1 MVLSSKTRENTLCE
15 FSLVIATVAK
25 VSRKRGLW
33 LVVRVIYC
41 FTEVDC
47 RDIFFST
54 KKSTSQINSK
64 KCSCCHAYQ
73 SLTQW
78 INFDFILK
86 PVSFHLKFVML
97 HNDSL
102 LSQILLS
109 NCCQLWSDIMV
120 LEILYLILVQLCT
133 SRDSVIYHQKVQSFM
148 TVFLMYCWDQHTLRS
163 I

>member
-1 MVLSSKTRENTLCE
+1 MLSSKTRENTLCE

-33 LVVRVIYC
+33 LVVRVIHC

-73 SLTQW
+73 SSTQ
-78 INFDFILK
+78 
-86 PVSFHLKFVML
+86 
-97 HNDSL
+97 
-102 LSQILLS
+102 
-109 NCCQLWSDIMV
+109 
-120 LEILYLILVQLCT
+120 
-133 SRDSVIYHQKVQSFM
+133 
-148 TVFLMYCWDQHTLRS
+148 
-163 I
+163 

>member
-1 MVLSSKTRENTLCE
+1 MFSSKTRENTLCE

-47 RDIFFST
+47 WDIFFST

-73 SLTQW
+73 SLIQW

-86 PVSFHLKFVML
+86 PVPFHLKFVIL
-97 HNDSL
+97 HNDSSF
-102 LSQILLS
+102 SQILLS
-109 NCCQLWSDIMV
+109 NAVWHHGFRHFIFNFSTAL
-120 LEILYLILVQLCT
+120 
-133 SRDSVIYHQKVQSFM
+133 HQPEYGYQPSEDEA
-148 TVFLMYCWDQHTLRS
+148 FLRLLPRG
-163 I
+163 

>member
-1 MVLSSKTRENTLCE
+1 MFSSKIR
-15 FSLVIATVAK
+15 FTVFQKLTA
-25 VSRKRGLW
+25 G
-33 LVVRVIYC
+33 IYFC
-41 FTEVDC
+41 
-47 RDIFFST
+47 T

-73 SLTQW
+73 SLIQW

-109 NCCQLWSDIMV
+109 NCCQMRSDIMV

-133 SRDSVIYHQKVQSFM
+133 CRDSVIYHQEVPWIRFIPILYNSA
-148 TVFLMYCWDQHTLRS
+148 VFNYFLINHFIS
-163 I
+163 A